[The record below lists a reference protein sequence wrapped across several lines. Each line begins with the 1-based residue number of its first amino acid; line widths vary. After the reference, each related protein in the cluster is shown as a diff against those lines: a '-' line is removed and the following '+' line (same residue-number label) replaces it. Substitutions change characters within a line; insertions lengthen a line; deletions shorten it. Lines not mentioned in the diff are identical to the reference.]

1 MKIATKTSIA
11 ITTRRTFGR
20 ISFDILDSLDTRLLY
35 ERYLLNFTNKDYSAV
50 KVLFINLYKLYKIDG
65 YWYNF
70 VMDLFDLQNN
80 AERLAPLAERMRPST
95 IDEFLGQGRIVGEGS
110 LLRRAISAD
119 RLGSCIFYGPPG
131 TGKTTLANI
140 IAESTNANFV
150 KLNAVTSG
158 VADAKKVIEEAKD
171 LLRIYGKRTYL
182 LLDEC
187 HRWNKAQ
194 SDSVL
199 AAIEQGYIIFIGSTT
214 ENPYVSM
221 TRAIVSR
228 CRIFAFS
235 RLSED
240 DVKRGLE
247 RALSDKDKGLGNM
260 NLQVAPDALAHI
272 AWASGGD
279 MRTALN
285 ALELACLTTHADDDG
300 VIRVDRDVAEQSVQQ
315 KALSVT
321 EDMYYDMISAFIKSM
336 RGSDSSA
343 ALYWAERLLE
353 AGCDPMLIARRIMI
367 HACED
372 VGLADP
378 NAIVVA
384 QSCVSAFEKIGL
396 PEGKIPL
403 AEGII
408 YVSEAPKS
416 NQVVEALALA
426 DNAVKTVKRE
436 SVPLYLRDP
445 NFKGKDDAVSGYKYP
460 HNYGGWVEQQYL
472 PDELKDA
479 KFYYPTDNGF
489 EKTIKERQSQR
500 KPQKDK

>member
-1 MKIATKTSIA
+1 
-11 ITTRRTFGR
+11 
-20 ISFDILDSLDTRLLY
+20 
-35 ERYLLNFTNKDYSAV
+35 
-50 KVLFINLYKLYKIDG
+50 
-65 YWYNF
+65 
-70 VMDLFDLQNN
+70 MDLFDLQNN
-80 AERLAPLAERMRPST
+80 VEKMAPLAERMRPRT
-95 IDEFLGQGRIVGEGS
+95 LDEFLGQGRIVGEGS

-119 RLGSCIFYGPPG
+119 KLGSCIFYGPPG

-140 IAESTNANFV
+140 IAENTNANFV

-158 VADAKKVIEEAKD
+158 VADAKKVIDEARD
-171 LLRIYGKRTYL
+171 LLRMYGKRTYL

-199 AAIEQGYIIFIGSTT
+199 QAIEQGYIIFIGSTT

-228 CRIFAFS
+228 CRIFNFS
-235 RLSED
+235 RLTEQD
-240 DVKRGLE
+240 ILKGLE
-247 RALSDKDKGLGNM
+247 RAVKDKDRGLGNM
-260 NLQVAPDALAHI
+260 NLVVSDDALHHI

-285 ALELACLTTHADDDG
+285 ALELAALTTHAGEDG
-300 VIRVDRDVAEQSVQQ
+300 VIRVGKEEAEQSIQQ
-315 KALSVT
+315 KALSMT

-336 RGSDSSA
+336 RGSDSNA
-343 ALYWAERLLE
+343 ALYWAERLIE

-384 QSCVSAFEKIGL
+384 TSCVQAFERIGL
-396 PEGKIPL
+396 PEGRIPL

-408 YVSEAPKS
+408 YVAEAPKS
-416 NQVVEALALA
+416 NKVVEALDGAE
-426 DNAVKTVKRE
+426 NAVKTIKHE

-445 NFKGKDDAVSGYKYP
+445 NYKGNEEKVSGYKYP
-460 HNYGGWVEQQYL
+460 HAYGGWVKQQYL
-472 PDELKDA
+472 PDEIKDA
-479 KFYYPTDNGF
+479 KFYEPTENGF
-489 EKTIKERQSQR
+489 EKVIKERQDKR
-500 KPQKDK
+500 K

>member
-1 MKIATKTSIA
+1 M
-11 ITTRRTFGR
+11 
-20 ISFDILDSLDTRLLY
+20 
-35 ERYLLNFTNKDYSAV
+35 
-50 KVLFINLYKLYKIDG
+50 
-65 YWYNF
+65 
-70 VMDLFDLQNN
+70 
-80 AERLAPLAERMRPST
+80 APLAERMRPRT
-95 IDEFLGQGRIVGEGS
+95 LDEFLGQGRIVGEGS

-119 RLGSCIFYGPPG
+119 KLGSCIFYGPPG

-140 IAESTNANFV
+140 IAENTNANFV

-158 VADAKKVIEEAKD
+158 VADAKKVIDEARD
-171 LLRIYGKRTYL
+171 LLRMYGKRTYL

-199 AAIEQGYIIFIGSTT
+199 QAIEQGYIIFIGSTT

-228 CRIFAFS
+228 CRIFNFS
-235 RLSED
+235 RLTEQD
-240 DVKRGLE
+240 ILKGLE
-247 RALSDKDKGLGNM
+247 RAVKDKERGLGNM
-260 NLQVAPDALAHI
+260 NLVVSDEALHHI

-285 ALELACLTTHADDDG
+285 ALELAALTTHTGEDG
-300 VIRVDRDVAEQSVQQ
+300 VIKVDKEEAEQSIQQ
-315 KALSVT
+315 KALSMT

-336 RGSDSSA
+336 RGSDSNA
-343 ALYWAERLLE
+343 ALYWAERLIE

-372 VGLADP
+372 VGMADP

-384 QSCVSAFEKIGL
+384 TSCVQAFERIGL
-396 PEGKIPL
+396 PEGRIPL

-416 NQVVEALALA
+416 NKVVEALGGA
-426 DNAVKTVKRE
+426 DNAVKTIKHE
-436 SVPLYLRDP
+436 TVPLYLRDP
-445 NFKGKDDAVSGYKYP
+445 NFKGNEEKVSGYKYP
-460 HNYGGWVEQQYL
+460 HDYGGWVKQQYL
-472 PDELKDA
+472 PDEIKDA
-479 KFYYPTDNGF
+479 KFYEPTENGF
-489 EKTIKERQSQR
+489 EKVIKERQEKR
-500 KPQKDK
+500 K

>member
-1 MKIATKTSIA
+1 M
-11 ITTRRTFGR
+11 
-20 ISFDILDSLDTRLLY
+20 
-35 ERYLLNFTNKDYSAV
+35 
-50 KVLFINLYKLYKIDG
+50 
-65 YWYNF
+65 
-70 VMDLFDLQNN
+70 FDLQNN
-80 AERLAPLAERMRPST
+80 VEKMALLAERMRPRT
-95 IDEFLGQGRIVGEGS
+95 LDEFLGQGRIVGEGS

-119 RLGSCIFYGPPG
+119 KLGSCIFYGPPG
-131 TGKTTLANI
+131 KGKTTLANI
-140 IAESTNANFV
+140 IAENTNANFV

-158 VADAKKVIEEAKD
+158 VADAKKVIDEARD
-171 LLRIYGKRTYL
+171 LLRMYGKRTYL

-199 AAIEQGYIIFIGSTT
+199 QAIEQGYIIFIGSTT

-228 CRIFAFS
+228 CRIFNFS
-235 RLSED
+235 RLTEQD
-240 DVKRGLE
+240 ILKGLE
-247 RALSDKDKGLGNM
+247 RAVKDKDRGLGNM
-260 NLQVAPDALAHI
+260 NLVVSDDALHHI

-285 ALELACLTTHADDDG
+285 ALELAALTTHAGEDG
-300 VIRVDRDVAEQSVQQ
+300 VIRVGKEEAEQSIQQ
-315 KALSVT
+315 KALSMT

-336 RGSDSSA
+336 RGSDSNA
-343 ALYWAERLLE
+343 ALYWAQRLIE

-384 QSCVSAFEKIGL
+384 TSCVQAFERIGL
-396 PEGKIPL
+396 PEGRIPL

-416 NQVVEALALA
+416 NKVVEALGGA
-426 DNAVKTVKRE
+426 DNAVKTIKHE
-436 SVPLYLRDP
+436 TVPLYLRDP
-445 NFKGKDDAVSGYKYP
+445 NYKGNEEKVSGYKYP
-460 HNYGGWVEQQYL
+460 HDYGGWVKQQYL
-472 PDELKDA
+472 PDEIKDA
-479 KFYYPTDNGF
+479 KFYEPTENGF
-489 EKTIKERQSQR
+489 EKVIKERQDKR
-500 KPQKDK
+500 K